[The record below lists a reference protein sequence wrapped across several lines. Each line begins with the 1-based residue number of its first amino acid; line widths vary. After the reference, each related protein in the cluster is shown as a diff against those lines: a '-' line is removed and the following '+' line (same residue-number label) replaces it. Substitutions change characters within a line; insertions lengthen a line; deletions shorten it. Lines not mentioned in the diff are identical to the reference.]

1 MGIEWKHDAEHTVA
15 ASGDEDIAIDRDV
28 NLLNF
33 TLSKVSGGNVTALTI
48 ARSLDGGATWGPT
61 RTVTLAAALSSAGDS
76 VDVDLTDEMPSK
88 VRFGFTVS
96 ASTVV
101 KIVGKG
107 AWR

>member
-1 MGIEWKHDAEHTVA
+1 MGTEWNHNKQHTIA
-15 ASGDEDIAIDRDV
+15 SSGDEDVTIDRDV
-28 NLLNF
+28 NCLNF
-33 TLSKVSGGNVTALTI
+33 TLSKVSGGNVTALTVK
-48 ARSLDGGATWGPT
+48 RSLDGATWGAA
-61 RTVTLAAALSSAGDS
+61 RTVTLGAALSSAGDA
-76 VDVDLTDEMPSK
+76 VDVDLADEMPSK

>member
-1 MGIEWKHDAEHTVA
+1 MGIEWRHDEQHTIA

-28 NLLNF
+28 NCLNF

-48 ARSLDGGATWGPT
+48 ARSLDGGATWGPA
-61 RTVTLAAALSSAGDS
+61 RTVTLAAALSTAGDA
-76 VDVDLTDEMPSK
+76 VDVDLADEMPGK

-101 KIVGKG
+101 KIVGRG